1 MVTLSFQLCVGH
13 SSLYLV
19 KGLLLLEMSIDKRIL
34 DHVTRIDNDTR
45 ILLIGIDL
53 LIESLWMLMYS
64 DIQSTTPNSDH
75 HKSPANFTTLS
86 QVQGQILPFH
96 HFTIAGQFGSIN
108 AFMATISFTKKK
120 NVASFTQQTLA
131 DLHCLHWCN
140 SIHPLHCVRLLLWLL
155 MVRLMAV
162 LVNYQDHCLLPILLI
177 DCHISIGFCSTS
189 YPKAYP
195 SLRTP
200 PQANTPFGYCGVN
213 I

>member
-120 NVASFTQQTLA
+120 KKKTL
-131 DLHCLHWCN
+131 LHSLSKHWPIYTVYIGVILY
-140 SIHPLHCVRLLLWLL
+140 IHCIV
-155 MVRLMAV
+155 
-162 LVNYQDHCLLPILLI
+162 C
-177 DCHISIGFCSTS
+177 
-189 YPKAYP
+189 
-195 SLRTP
+195 
-200 PQANTPFGYCGVN
+200 GYCFGC
-213 I
+213 